1 MFKVINGLIYALGN
15 IRYILIEFWTEPR
28 AYKGSRK
35 GIEIL
40 PCLNSFHLLI
50 KVHCV
55 TWI

>member
-1 MFKVINGLIYALGN
+1 MFKVINGLI
-15 IRYILIEFWTEPR
+15 PR
-28 AYKGSRK
+28 VSKGSRK